1 MSAYEQSINEQWT
14 FSIEQ
19 WNAEL
24 LLQNIN
30 SLHKPLSLRF
40 DFKICTSEGDL

>member
-24 LLQNIN
+24 LLQNISPIHKPF
-30 SLHKPLSLRF
+30 SLHLG
-40 DFKICTSEGDL
+40 FKKMYSEDYL